1 VAATSNGSKLV
12 QVGVAAVVV
21 LATTVTLFGIQG
33 KVTSLQDQVNNLRD
47 QQVLIDENAARIATL
62 QEQVAQVARFRD
74 DILLA
79 VCIANARTDADA
91 ARCRRASERRDLP
104 GPSDHLGGDASQ

>member
-21 LATTVTLFGIQG
+21 LATTITLFGIQG

-62 QEQVAQVARFRD
+62 QEQVAQVAQFRD

-91 ARCRRASERRDLP
+91 SRCRRAAERRGVP
-104 GPSDHLGGDASQ
+104 GSSSHPSGNTGQ

>member
-1 VAATSNGSKLV
+1 MPETSSSSKLI
-12 QVGVAAVVV
+12 QAGIAVVV
-21 LATTVTLFGIQG
+21 ILATTITLLGINGQ
-33 KVTSLQDQVNNLRD
+33 VASLQDQVRELRD
-47 QQVLIDENAARIATL
+47 QQVLIDENSAKIAVL

-91 ARCRRASERRDLP
+91 SRCRRAARRRGVP
-104 GPSDHLGGDASQ
+104 GP